1 MLFFFKSLFEN
12 LWHNSLSF
20 SLIVSILF
28 LFLDMIYCFWD
39 VKFSRFAN
47 FDGFS

>member
-1 MLFFFKSLFEN
+1 MLFNFFLNDFLKVCDI
-12 LWHNSLSF
+12 SF
-20 SLIVSILF
+20 SLIVSFLF
-28 LFLDMIYCFWD
+28 LFLDMICCVWD